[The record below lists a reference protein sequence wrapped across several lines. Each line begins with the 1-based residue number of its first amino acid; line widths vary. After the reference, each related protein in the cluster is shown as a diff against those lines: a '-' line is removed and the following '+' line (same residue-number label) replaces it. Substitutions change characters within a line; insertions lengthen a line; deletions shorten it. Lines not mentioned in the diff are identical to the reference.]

1 MRELPPDAWV
11 VDNPISRRYPI
22 YTRGNV
28 GEVFPDPVAPL
39 SWTLVGIPGAEQGWR
54 DAFERFGVFDTDEFS
69 PDEIEILGV
78 FGGYCYLNVSVS
90 RIFGVRVPG
99 LTPEMVDYS
108 LFGEQPDVLPYQP
121 ASGDESP
128 EHSARVGETLG
139 WILTAQDLPELVE
152 SQRAMEELRAARPD
166 LSKLDDREL
175 VERTRQLFGE
185 WFRRLFA
192 EHLFISYC
200 AMVPLGILTTV
211 CGAIGQP
218 ELAMKLAAGVGGVD
232 SAAPS
237 FAMWELG
244 RMAAG
249 SKSVSKAFDAG
260 VDGLLERLRDDGS
273 DDAAGFIKR
282 FEDFLYEFGSRGPN
296 EWEMRCP
303 TWETHPDLAL
313 TAIDRMRLSP
323 DDAAPAGHQHA
334 LAAEREA
341 LGAVVVDALAT
352 DPEAQGQFQAGLGA
366 AALFLAGRERTKT
379 NIVRL
384 VQEGRVLMH
393 EFGRR
398 MVAAGHFDEE
408 GNYGMLTEEELLA
421 FLDDPTPFRQTIR
434 ERENR
439 FRELVGLVP
448 PFVING
454 VYIPTDR
461 WLGRNQSTVV
471 PATAGT
477 VLQGISGC
485 PGEATGRARVI
496 LDPFHGGDLEPGDV
510 LVAPSTDP
518 SWTPLFVPAAGVV
531 VDVGAQLSHAIIVS
545 RELGIP
551 CVVSVTD
558 GTRRIHD
565 GALVHVDG
573 TNGTVTVLEDA

>member
-1 MRELPPDAWV
+1 
-11 VDNPISRRYPI
+11 
-22 YTRGNV
+22 
-28 GEVFPDPVAPL
+28 VFPDPVAPL

-54 DAFERFGVFDTDEFS
+54 DAYVRFGVFDGDEFS
-69 PDEIEILGV
+69 SDEIEILGV

-108 LFGEQPDVLPYQP
+108 LFGEQPDVLPYRAAP
-121 ASGDESP
+121 SDESP

-139 WILTAQDLPELVE
+139 WILTTQDLPELAE
-152 SQRAMEELRAARPD
+152 SQQQMEELRAARPD
-166 LSKLDDREL
+166 LSKLDDHQL

-185 WFRRLFA
+185 WFRKLFA
-192 EHLFISYC
+192 EHLFTSYC

-218 ELAMKLAAGVGGVD
+218 ELAMKLVAGVGGVD

-237 FAMWELG
+237 FAMWELS
-244 RMAAG
+244 RVAAA
-249 SKSVSKAFDAG
+249 SKSLSNAFDEG
-260 VDGLLERLRDDGS
+260 VDGLLDRLRDSGDEDS
-273 DDAAGFIKR
+273 AAFIKR
-282 FEDFLYEFGSRGPN
+282 FDGFLYEFGSRGPN

-303 TWETHPDLAL
+303 TWETHPELAL
-313 TAIDRMRLSP
+313 IAIDRMRGSS
-323 DDAAPAGHQHA
+323 DDAAPAGHHHA

-341 LGAVVVDALAT
+341 VGATVIEALAQ
-352 DPEAQGQFQAGLGA
+352 DPEAQGQFQAGLA
-366 AALFLAGRERTKT
+366 AAAIFLAGRERSKT

-384 VQEGRVLMH
+384 VQECRVLMH

-398 MVAAGHFDEE
+398 MVAAGHFENE
-408 GNYGMLTEEELLA
+408 GNFGMLTEEELLA
-421 FLDDPTPFRQTIR
+421 FLDDPTPFKDVIR
-434 ERENR
+434 EREER
-439 FRELVGLVP
+439 FAELAGLVP
-448 PFVING
+448 PFVLNG
-454 VYIPTDR
+454 EYTPTDR
-461 WLGRNQSTVV
+461 WPGRNQSSVDS
-471 PATAGT
+471 ATAGT

-485 PGEATGRARVI
+485 PGQATGRARVI
-496 LDPFHGGDLEPGDV
+496 LDPFHGGELEPGEV
-510 LVAPSTDP
+510 LVAPITDP
-518 SWTPLFVPAAGVV
+518 SWTPLFVTAAGVV

-565 GALVHVDG
+565 GALVRVDG
-573 TNGTVTVLEDA
+573 TNGTVTILEDA